1 MASVSFFIRGKA
13 ENKECNIYVK
23 FKANNIEVRVPIPY
37 LKCYPKDWGKGKCK
51 SAQKKMPNDT
61 ETINVRLNKLHAEI
75 LTRYNEDQPETNIK
89 EWLKLIITPNSIQ
102 ETQAQ
107 TYSEN
112 VIEFFDTYM
121 EVKAPTVTISTLK
134 KANVVKN
141 LLIRYEEYRKNKAK
155 TFKHLKF
162 KDLDNNFRLNFEKY
176 CKAENYQISTI
187 YKNLKFLKMVC
198 KVAESYNIE
207 VNKSVVNWVFEID
220 KATKNNPKSVYLTLE
235 ELDKIEQ
242 AKMPH
247 DYLDNARDWLLI
259 ACFTGQRV
267 SDYLNFNSSIITID
281 EDGTHYIEFI
291 QKKTNAKMRLP
302 LLNKVLEILDKR
314 NGEFPRKISEQRF
327 NQYIKEVGKI
337 AGIDE
342 IIYNG
347 KTGKIKGK
355 TRKVFTKYPKYE
367 LITSHIG
374 RRSFA
379 SNFYGK
385 IPTTHIL
392 TFTGHTTE
400 KQLLTYIGKSETEK
414 SKLSAK
420 AFIEL
425 GY

>member
-23 FKANNIEVRVPIPY
+23 FKANNIDTRVPIPY

-61 ETINVRLNKLHAEI
+61 ETINVRLSKLHAEI
-75 LTRYNEDQPETNIK
+75 LTRYSEEQPETNIK

-102 ETQAQ
+102 ETQ

-121 EVKAPTVTISTLK
+121 EVKAPTVETSTLK

-155 TFKHLKF
+155 TFKYLKF
-162 KDLDNNFRLNFEKY
+162 KDLDNNFRINFEKY
-176 CKAENYQISTI
+176 CKTENYQISTI

-198 KVAESYNIE
+198 KVAELYNIE

-220 KATKNNPKSVYLTLE
+220 KATKNNPKSIYLTFE
-235 ELDKIEQ
+235 ELYKIEQ
-242 AKMPH
+242 TEMPH

-259 ACFTGQRV
+259 SCFTGQRV
-267 SDYLNFNSSIITID
+267 SDYLDFNSSMITID

-291 QKKTNAKMRLP
+291 QKKTNTKMRLP

-314 NGEFPRKISEQRF
+314 SGEFPRKISEQKF
-327 NQYIKEVGKI
+327 NKYIKEVGRI

-342 IIYNG
+342 IIYHG
-347 KTGKIKGK
+347 KTGKIEGK
-355 TRKVFTKYPKYE
+355 TRKVFAEYPKYE
-367 LITSHIG
+367 FFTSHIG

-392 TFTGHTTE
+392 VFTGHTTE

-414 SKLSAK
+414 SKLSAM
-420 AFIEL
+420 AFKEL

>member
-23 FKANNIEVRVPIPY
+23 FKANNIDTRVPIPY

-61 ETINVRLNKLHAEI
+61 ETINVRLSKLHAEI
-75 LTRYNEDQPETNIK
+75 LTRYSEEQPETNIK

-102 ETQAQ
+102 ETQ

-112 VIEFFDTYM
+112 VIEFFDTYI
-121 EVKAPTVTISTLK
+121 EVKAPTVETSTLK

-155 TFKHLKF
+155 TFKYLKF
-162 KDLDNNFRLNFEKY
+162 KDLDNNFRINFEKY
-176 CKAENYQISTI
+176 CKTENYQISTI

-198 KVAESYNIE
+198 KVAELYNIE

-220 KATKNNPKSVYLTLE
+220 KATKHNPKSIYLTFE
-235 ELDKIEQ
+235 ELYKIEQ
-242 AKMPH
+242 TEMPH

-259 ACFTGQRV
+259 SCFTGQRV
-267 SDYLNFNSSIITID
+267 SDYLDFNSSMITID

-291 QKKTNAKMRLP
+291 QKKTNTKMRLP

-314 NGEFPRKISEQRF
+314 SGEFPRKISEQKF
-327 NQYIKEVGKI
+327 NKYIKEVGRI

-342 IIYNG
+342 IIYHG
-347 KTGKIKGK
+347 KTGKIEGK
-355 TRKVFTKYPKYE
+355 TRKVFAEYPKYE
-367 LITSHIG
+367 FFTSHIG

-392 TFTGHTTE
+392 VFTGHTTE

-414 SKLSAK
+414 SKLSAM
-420 AFIEL
+420 AFKEL

>member
-23 FKANNIEVRVPIPY
+23 FKANNIDTRVPIPY

-61 ETINVRLNKLHAEI
+61 ETINVRLSKLHAEI
-75 LTRYNEDQPETNIK
+75 LTRYSEEQPETNIK

-102 ETQAQ
+102 ETQ

-112 VIEFFDTYM
+112 VIEFFDTYI
-121 EVKAPTVTISTLK
+121 EVKAPTVETSTLK

-155 TFKHLKF
+155 TFKYLKF
-162 KDLDNNFRLNFEKY
+162 KDLDNNFRINFEKY
-176 CKAENYQISTI
+176 CKTENYQISTI

-198 KVAESYNIE
+198 KVAELYNIE

-220 KATKNNPKSVYLTLE
+220 KATKNNPKSIYLTFE
-235 ELDKIEQ
+235 ELYKIEQ
-242 AKMPH
+242 TEMPH

-259 ACFTGQRV
+259 SCFTGQRV
-267 SDYLNFNSSIITID
+267 SDYLDFNSSMITID

-291 QKKTNAKMRLP
+291 QKKTNTKMRLP

-314 NGEFPRKISEQRF
+314 SGEFPRKISEQKF
-327 NQYIKEVGKI
+327 NKYIKEVGRI

-342 IIYNG
+342 IIYHG
-347 KTGKIKGK
+347 KTGKIEGK
-355 TRKVFTKYPKYE
+355 TRKVFAEYPKYE
-367 LITSHIG
+367 FFTSHIG

-392 TFTGHTTE
+392 VFTGHTTE

-414 SKLSAK
+414 SKLSAM
-420 AFIEL
+420 AFKEL

>member
-23 FKANNIEVRVPIPY
+23 FKANNIDTRVPIPY

-61 ETINVRLNKLHAEI
+61 ETINVRLSKLHAKI
-75 LTRYNEDQPETNIK
+75 LTRYSEEQPETNIK

-102 ETQAQ
+102 ETQ

-121 EVKAPTVTISTLK
+121 EVKAPTVETSTLK

-155 TFKHLKF
+155 TFKYLKF
-162 KDLDNNFRLNFEKY
+162 KDLDNNFRINFEKY
-176 CKAENYQISTI
+176 CKTENYQISTI

-198 KVAESYNIE
+198 KVAELYNIE

-220 KATKNNPKSVYLTLE
+220 KATKNNPKSIYLTFE
-235 ELDKIEQ
+235 ELYKIEQ
-242 AKMPH
+242 TEMPH

-259 ACFTGQRV
+259 SCFTGQRV
-267 SDYLNFNSSIITID
+267 SDYLDFNSSMITID

-291 QKKTNAKMRLP
+291 QKKTNTKMRLP

-314 NGEFPRKISEQRF
+314 SGEFPRKISEQKF
-327 NQYIKEVGKI
+327 NKYIKEVGRI

-342 IIYNG
+342 IIYHG
-347 KTGKIKGK
+347 KTGKIEGK
-355 TRKVFTKYPKYE
+355 TRKVFAEYPKYE
-367 LITSHIG
+367 FFTSHIG

-392 TFTGHTTE
+392 VFTGHTTE

-414 SKLSAK
+414 SKLSAM
-420 AFIEL
+420 AFKEL